1 MISLQH
7 LWQLSY
13 DSKIIDVLR
22 NAKYAIPLIQSLHLF
37 GLTLV
42 LGTTV
47 AFNLRLLG
55 FAMRKMAMP
64 VLNKQLWRMAIG
76 GLWLSIFTGILVFV
90 PDPARYAANTAF
102 KTKLVLLALAI
113 LFQFTVFRRTLRS
126 EAPASRRRNAIVAAV
141 SLTLWFGVGWAGR
154 AIAFLG

>member
-1 MISLQH
+1 MFLQH

-13 DSKIIDVLR
+13 DSKTIDVLR

-42 LGTTV
+42 LGSV
-47 AFNLRLLG
+47 LAFNLRLLNFG
-55 FAMRKMAMP
+55 MGQLSMP
-64 VLNKQLWRMAIG
+64 VLVKQLWRIAIW
-76 GLWLSIFTGILVFV
+76 GLLLSISTGIIVFI

-102 KTKLVLLALAI
+102 KTKLVVLLLAI
-113 LFQFTVFRRTLRS
+113 LFHFTIFRRAVRADEPGL
-126 EAPASRRRNAIVAAV
+126 RRRNAIVAAV
-141 SLTLWFGVGWAGR
+141 SLTLWFCVGWAGR